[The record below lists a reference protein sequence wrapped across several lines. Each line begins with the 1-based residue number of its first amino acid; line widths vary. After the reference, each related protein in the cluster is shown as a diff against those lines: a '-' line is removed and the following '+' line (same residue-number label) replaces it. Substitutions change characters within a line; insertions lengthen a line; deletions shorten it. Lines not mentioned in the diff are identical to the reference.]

1 MKTNSNNKFQIIDL
15 YGNDHSPWVQSVLL
29 FLYDKNMIYNLRT
42 IPTLSLFF
50 KSGVMMPAM
59 KVKSHEWKL
68 DSADI
73 LELLGCEPITNSEKK
88 LIFRTWQGVQHR
100 VDNPFK
106 FFYAFS
112 ICKGFH
118 NKKLFNLFNHAIR
131 PLTSIYFFT
140 LLNFIKIKIKKFTYD
155 EKFLEQYIHWNDK
168 LATQDTNYFGGDS
181 LNIVDYQLFGVIQ
194 CHCSIPYSPL
204 IKTLQEEKDLGRLR
218 KWISN
223 MHNKFADYPH
233 LYSANFF
240 NPKQKIIRKA
250 SFLEQT
256 IYWSGLMTF
265 LLLLPLTL
273 ILIFILLIRRK

>member
-1 MKTNSNNKFQIIDL
+1 MRTNSNNKLQIIDL

-29 FLYDKNMIYNLRT
+29 YLYDKNMTYNLRT

-59 KVKSHEWKL
+59 RVKSYEWKL

-73 LELLGCEPITNSEKK
+73 LESMGCEPITNLEKK
-88 LIFRTWQGVQHR
+88 LIFKTWQGVQHR

-112 ICKGFH
+112 ICRGFH
-118 NKKLFNLFNHAIR
+118 NKKLFNLLNHVIR

-140 LLNFIKIKIKKFTYD
+140 LLNIIKIKIKKFTYN
-155 EKFLEQYIHWNDK
+155 EKFLEQYIYWNDK
-168 LATQDTNYFGGDS
+168 LANQDTMYFGGNS
-181 LNIVDYQLFGVIQ
+181 LNIADYQLFGVIQ

-204 IKTLQEEKDLGRLR
+204 IKTLQENVDLSHLR

-223 MHNKFADYPH
+223 MHIKFSEYPH

-240 NPKQKIIRKA
+240 NPKKRIIRKA
-250 SFLEQT
+250 SVLEQT
-256 IYWSGLMTF
+256 TYWSGLITF
-265 LLLLPLTL
+265 LVLLPFTAFL
-273 ILIFILLIRRK
+273 ILILLKRRK

>member
-1 MKTNSNNKFQIIDL
+1 MNIISNKKSKFLEL

-29 FLYDKNMIYNLRT
+29 CLYDKNIRYNLRT
-42 IPTLSLFF
+42 IPTLRLFF
-50 KSGVMMPAM
+50 KSGIMMPAM
-59 KVKSHEWKL
+59 RTDSNEWKL
-68 DSADI
+68 DST
-73 LELLGCEPITNSEKK
+73 ELLQSLGCDSISNSEKNF
-88 LIFRTWQGVQHR
+88 IFKTWQGVQHR

-118 NKKLFNLFNHAIR
+118 NKKLFNLLSHSIR
-131 PLTSIYFFT
+131 PLTSIYFYT
-140 LLNFIKIKIKKFTYD
+140 LLNIIKIKIKKLTYD
-155 EKFLEQYIHWNDK
+155 EKFLKQYIYWNDK
-168 LATQDTNYFGGDS
+168 LANQGTSYFGGES

-194 CHCSIPYSPL
+194 CHCSIPYYPL
-204 IKTLQEEKDLGRLR
+204 IKTLQEEKDLSHLR

-240 NPKQKIIRKA
+240 FPKKKIIRKA

-256 IYWSGLMTF
+256 IYWLGFMTF
-265 LLLLPLTL
+265 LFLLPFTLFL
-273 ILIFILLIRRK
+273 ILILLMRRK

>member
-1 MKTNSNNKFQIIDL
+1 MRTNSNNKLQIIDL

-59 KVKSHEWKL
+59 RVKSHEWKL

-73 LELLGCEPITNSEKK
+73 LVSLGCEPITDPEKK

-100 VDNPFK
+100 VDNPFN

-118 NKKLFNLFNHAIR
+118 NKKLFNLLNHAIR
-131 PLTSIYFFT
+131 PFTSIYFFT
-140 LLNFIKIKIKKFTYD
+140 LLNIIKIKIKKFTYN

-168 LATQDTNYFGGDS
+168 LATQATSYFGGDS

-194 CHCSIPYSPL
+194 CRCSIPYSPL
-204 IKTLQEEKDLGRLR
+204 IKTLQEEKDLDHLR

-250 SFLEQT
+250 SLLEQT
-256 IYWSGLMTF
+256 IYWLGLMTF
-265 LLLLPLTL
+265 LLLLPFTL
-273 ILIFILLIRRK
+273 ILILILLMRRK